1 MKSMIGW
8 LTAAAISAS
17 PCAWDTSQ
25 RELNERMNP
34 TALLSQAAP
43 AAHAANPSTPQDP
56 PPTH

>member
-25 RELNERMNP
+25 RELIERMQP
-34 TALLSQAAP
+34 TALTAQAAP
-43 AAHAANPSTPQDP
+43 GANTAGR
-56 PPTH
+56 H

>member
-25 RELNERMNP
+25 RELNERMQP
-34 TALLSQAAP
+34 TALAAQAAP
-43 AAHAANPSTPQDP
+43 GPHTTNK
-56 PPTH
+56 H

>member
-25 RELNERMNP
+25 RELHERMLP
-34 TALLSQAAP
+34 TALLSQPAQQASHAP
-43 AAHAANPSTPQDP
+43 LTIP
-56 PPTH
+56 

>member
-25 RELNERMNP
+25 RELSERMQP
-34 TALLSQAAP
+34 TVLVAQAAP
-43 AAHAANPSTPQDP
+43 DP
-56 PPTH
+56 NTTNKH

>member
-25 RELNERMNP
+25 RELAERMNP
-34 TALLSQAAP
+34 TALLSQATPSP
-43 AAHAANPSTPQDP
+43 AASSTPTTD
-56 PPTH
+56 HH

>member
-25 RELNERMNP
+25 RELTERINP
-34 TALLSQAAP
+34 TTLLSQAVP
-43 AAHAANPSTPQDP
+43 ANTTI
-56 PPTH
+56 TH